1 MTRPDDQTRQTPRTV
16 DRRGGLEEATA
27 RLAGI
32 TNRLADSG
40 IDAAEL
46 RKDAEELS
54 AIVHRLEWLADI
66 SAP

>member
-1 MTRPDDQTRQTPRTV
+1 
-16 DRRGGLEEATA
+16 LEEATA